1 MSNAQLWQTMK
12 LESTDAMVGN
22 TDALVNLKS
31 TPNGMILL
39 HGPMGTGKTSLALAL
54 CKERTGIQL
63 EENQCVH
70 NPGRVYAQHV
80 HALDFDLGTALEP
93 KIFFYWRTPVFII
106 VDEAQCLTKIR
117 QQTRLKTMPP
127 RPELTLVFC
136 TNEPEAL
143 DDAII
148 DRCVKVRLRPL
159 SARELPDM
167 VKRACAARGIAY
179 DTEIVKALN
188 RSSIFRPRAIIQAVD
203 AIAGGKSISEAVSGQ
218 YK

>member
-1 MSNAQLWQTMK
+1 MSTQLWQTMR
-12 LESTDAMVGN
+12 LASTDAMVGN
-22 TDALVNLKS
+22 SDALMNLTA

-39 HGPMGTGKTSLALAL
+39 HGPIGCGKTALALAL

-63 EENQCVH
+63 EENQLVH
-70 NPGRVYAQHV
+70 NPGRVYAQHI

-93 KIFFYWRTPVFII
+93 KIFFYWRDPVFII
-106 VDEAQCLTKIR
+106 VDEAQTLTKVR

-143 DDAII
+143 DEAIV
-148 DRCVKVRLRPL
+148 DRCVKVRLGPL
-159 SARELPDM
+159 TARELPEM

-179 DTEIVKALN
+179 DAEIVKALN
-188 RSSIFRPRAIIQAVD
+188 RSEIFRPRAIIQAVD
-203 AIAGGKSISEAVSGQ
+203 AIAGGKSVVEAVSGQ
-218 YK
+218 RR